1 MSSIRPSL
9 SAPLP
14 TASDIMTRTLVALT
28 PEMPILDA
36 VRVLLK
42 YQISGAPVIDEEG
55 RLAGICSEFD
65 CLRVMSSGVFYSDDH
80 GGEGIVAHSM
90 STDYQAVES
99 HHDIYALSQL
109 FLDHRVQRLPV
120 VEDGRLVGQISR
132 RDVLRAM
139 VEVDES
145 RVRRRHFPDYREPA
159 EDVGARRAR

>member
-14 TASDIMTRTLVALT
+14 TASDIMTRALVALT
-28 PEMPILDA
+28 AEMPILDA

-55 RLAGICSEFD
+55 RLTGICTEFD
-65 CLRVMSSGVFYSDDH
+65 CLRVLSSGVFYDDDH
-80 GGEGIVAHSM
+80 GGEGTVAHSM
-90 STDYQAVES
+90 STDCHAVES
-99 HHDIYALSQL
+99 HQDIYALAQL
-109 FLDHRVQRLPV
+109 FLDQRVQRLPV

-145 RVRRRHFPDYREPA
+145 RVQKRHFPDYREPS

>member
-9 SAPLP
+9 SALLP
-14 TASDIMTRTLVALT
+14 TASDIMTRALVALT

-42 YQISGAPVIDEEG
+42 YRISGAPVIDEAG
-55 RLAGICSEFD
+55 RLAGICSELD
-65 CLRVMSSGVFYSDDH
+65 CLRVLSSGVFYADDH
-80 GGEGIVAHSM
+80 GGEGLVAHSM
-90 STDYQAVES
+90 STDFQAVES
-99 HHDIYALSQL
+99 HQDIYALAQF
-109 FLDHRVQRLPV
+109 FLDQSVQRLPV

-139 VEVDES
+139 VEIDES
-145 RVRRRHFPDYREPA
+145 RIQRRHFPDYREPA